1 VHAVTPITIEE
12 FLSKPDNKNVYYM
25 VTGTISSL
33 KGSNGKDN
41 DYGNLYITDG
51 TNELYV
57 YDCYPGRGATGD
69 ARKFFI
75 AENGIQVGDELTMIG
90 YKDTY
95 NGLVELCG
103 GTCFSFKHAE

>member
-1 VHAVTPITIEE
+1 
-12 FLSKPDNKNVYYM
+12 M
-25 VTGTISSL
+25 VAILVGVL
-33 KGSNGKDN
+33 
-41 DYGNLYITDG
+41 
-51 TNELYV
+51 
-57 YDCYPGRGATGD
+57 GD